1 MAKLKLEANVA
12 RIDFVKK
19 SNNDCSEH
27 KIMVKQNNNLWQK

>member
-1 MAKLKLEANVA
+1 MAKLKTEANAA

-27 KIMVKQNNNLWQK
+27 KIMVKLNNNLWQK